1 MKDEKTVLWFN
12 SNIKLNILYRMIRDL
27 KVIVGQ
33 NSKAHSNLYVKIYKR
48 LMYDIQSANVTNIM
62 IQIKN
67 VNSTRQAPYISNL
80 DVWYHDGFWHQQASP
95 AT

>member
-1 MKDEKTVLWFN
+1 
-12 SNIKLNILYRMIRDL
+12 
-27 KVIVGQ
+27 
-33 NSKAHSNLYVKIYKR
+33 
-48 LMYDIQSANVTNIM
+48 MYDIQSANVTNIM